1 MCFSPCFIAAT
12 QQAFTHKRL
21 LQCRTCGSQAF
32 HILDCC
38 RNPDYVPVRTSPVS
52 ERFEN
57 WMARVGALVRAW
69 WPESRRAPVQP
80 TSTEALDLWEARPL
94 VTIDV
99 EHTESSPAFATADA
113 AEPDICETGAV
124 RR

>member
-12 QQAFTHKRL
+12 QHAFTQRRL

-38 RNPDYVPVRTSPVS
+38 RNPDYVPLRASHIS
-52 ERFEN
+52 GSIEN
-57 WMARVGALVRAW
+57 WMARVRALVQAW
-69 WPESRRAPVQP
+69 WPRSRRYPVQP
-80 TSTEALDLWEARPL
+80 APMEALDLWETRPL
-94 VTIDV
+94 VTGEPI
-99 EHTESSPAFATADA
+99 EPSPELATVDA
-113 AEPDICETGAV
+113 ADPDPCEMSVA

>member
-12 QQAFTHKRL
+12 QQAFTQKRL

-38 RNPDYVPVRTSPVS
+38 PNPDYAPVRASHLR
-52 ERFEN
+52 ERLGI
-57 WMARVGALVRAW
+57 WMARVREVVQAW
-69 WPESRRAPVQP
+69 WAQSRRHPAQP
-80 TSTEALDLWEARPL
+80 TPSEALDLWEARPL

-99 EHTESSPAFATADA
+99 EHTEPSPAFATADV
-113 AEPDICETGAV
+113 AEPDACEMSAA